1 MARFYFHLVNDV
13 DAPDEEGRELPNLE
27 ADREYARNC
36 ARRTIAETIKDEG
49 RFNLDHR
56 IDIENEHGQV
66 LDTVWL
72 KDVVSVE
79 GSER

>member
-1 MARFYFHLVNDV
+1 MHGIAL
-13 DAPDEEGRELPNLE
+13 AGRL
-27 ADREYARNC
+27 
-36 ARRTIAETIKDEG
+36 RRQSKTK
-49 RFNLDHR
+49 NLDHR

-66 LDTVWL
+66 LDTVWF